1 MDPVQAGRCL
11 EGAASRRASRD
22 NPERL
27 HGNFLA
33 SHVAGEA
40 CGRVSRCRGK
50 NATCDRDVRGLTQP
64 GTSSRLAVSCR
75 GWPVCRLAE
84 LPQRGPGRG
93 RVPETPGNPLSSR
106 LAGQLANPRRATP
119 HRMDGPLTMAGW
131 RLEAIPGRVVWG
143 HVPRGCGWVT
153 GFSAGP
159 RSAGHPT
166 CRTHCVQGTP
176 RTGPR

>member
-1 MDPVQAGRCL
+1 MGPVRAGRYL

-27 HGNFLA
+27 HSDFLA

-40 CGRVSRCRGK
+40 CGRVSRCCGK
-50 NATCDRDVRGLTQP
+50 NATCDRDARGLTRP
-64 GTSSRLAVSCR
+64 GTGSRLMVTYR

-119 HRMDGPLTMAGW
+119 HRMDRPLTMAGW
-131 RLEAIPGRVVWG
+131 RLEAIPGRAVWG
-143 HVPRGCGWVT
+143 HVPRGCGGVT
-153 GFSAGP
+153 GFSADARRVGD
-159 RSAGHPT
+159 PT
-166 CRTHCVQGTP
+166 CRTHCVQGTAD
-176 RTGPR
+176 